1 MKHNGLESGRLSS
14 SGEALYELL
23 DIARRKRSDDG
34 VSVSAE
40 ELRKDYLLL
49 LARKSVHKRFPKT
62 CVSEL

>member
-23 DIARRKRSDDG
+23 DIAKRKRSGDG

-40 ELRKDYLLL
+40 ELRKAKAISYFYL
-49 LARKSVHKRFPKT
+49 REIRPKE
-62 CVSEL
+62 VF